1 MSTIFVKNMRKDNG
15 MMMTKAEVI
24 TQLLAST
31 LKEGYRFADRA
42 EECYDRLVKDG
53 VYKEVEMN
61 I

>member
-24 TQLLAST
+24 TQLLEAT

-53 VYKEVEMN
+53 VYKEVEMS

>member
-1 MSTIFVKNMRKDNG
+1 MNTIFVKNMRKDNG

-24 TQLLAST
+24 TQLLEAT
-31 LKEGYRFADRA
+31 LKEGYRFADRG

>member
-1 MSTIFVKNMRKDNG
+1 MKTIFVKNVRKDNG

-24 TQLLAST
+24 NDLLKET
-31 LKEGYRFADRA
+31 LREGYRFADRA

-53 VYKEVEMN
+53 VYQEVELE

>member
-1 MSTIFVKNMRKDNG
+1 MNTIVVKNMRKENG
-15 MMMTKAEVI
+15 MPMTKAEVI

-31 LKEGYRFADRA
+31 LKEGYRFAYRA

-53 VYKEVEMN
+53 VYQEVTMD

>member
-1 MSTIFVKNMRKDNG
+1 MNTIFVKNMRKDNG

-24 TQLLAST
+24 TQLLEAT

-53 VYKEVEMN
+53 VYKEAEMD

>member
-24 TQLLAST
+24 TQLLEST